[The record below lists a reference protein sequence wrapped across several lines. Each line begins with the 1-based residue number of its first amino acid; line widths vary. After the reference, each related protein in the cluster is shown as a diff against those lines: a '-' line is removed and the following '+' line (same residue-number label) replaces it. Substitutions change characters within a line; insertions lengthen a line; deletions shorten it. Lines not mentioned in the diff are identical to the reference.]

1 MGILDHSPSDAASR
15 RFMLK
20 SGLAIVTANAMGMTF
35 NLTQAYAQRGATFSG
50 GAVDLGSGDFGI
62 LNYAYALEQLEAAFY
77 TTVLSK
83 PYGGMTSDEL
93 AILSDIKKHEI
104 EHREFFRGALGSNAI
119 PDLEVNFSKI
129 NFSSRKSVLT
139 TARTFEDLG
148 VSAYNGAG
156 YFLQNV
162 QFLAA
167 AGTIVSVEARHAAA
181 IRDMLSPLS
190 SAFAGGDVVNGAGLD
205 VARSPSQVLPK
216 AAPFIA
222 TPVSARALS

>member
-1 MGILDHSPSDAASR
+1 MRTDDHFSTDAASR
-15 RFMLK
+15 RSLLK
-20 SGLAIVTANAMGMTF
+20 SGLTVGAASAMGMTF
-35 NLTQAYAQRGATFSG
+35 NLTQAYAQRGVALSG

-62 LNYAYALEQLEAAFY
+62 LNYAFALEQLEAAFY
-77 TTVLSK
+77 TQVVAQ

-93 AILSDIKKHEI
+93 GILSDIKRHEI
-104 EHREFFRGALGSNAI
+104 EHREFFRGALGANAI
-119 PDLEVNFSKI
+119 PNLEVNFSKV

-139 TARTFEDLG
+139 TAKTFEDLG

-156 YFLQNV
+156 YLLQNV

-167 AGTIVSVEARHAAA
+167 AGTIVSVEARHAAI
-181 IRDMLSPLS
+181 IRDLLSPLS
-190 SAFAGGDVVNGAGLD
+190 SAFAGSDVVNGAGLD